1 MPVLV
6 MLLLLLLLVLLVRL
20 LPLLVVVVPL
30 MVVVVAVVVVV
41 ALELR
46 SLGFGFRAG
55 REATRVNKLLLP
67 GRVAKGEAREN
78 RKGT

>member
-6 MLLLLLLLVLLVRL
+6 MLLLLLLVLLVRL

-55 REATRVNKLLLP
+55 REATRVNKLLLLP

>member
-6 MLLLLLLLVLLVRL
+6 MLLLLLVLLVRL
-20 LPLLVVVVPL
+20 LPL